1 MSNRSEYSEWHE
13 LEHFYL
19 EDSYVLEIVERLTDL
34 VFRMEFVLREGH
46 PRYRPPAESYQYC
59 YARGQ
64 LTFRGTADIRWS
76 ERRDVTSFDATGEP
90 DLGNMDLLYRESG
103 RFVASGDWGQVSF
116 VAADIVVTLDEANG
130 E

>member
-1 MSNRSEYSEWHE
+1 MSNRSDYSEWSA

-19 EDSYVLEIVERLTDL
+19 EDSYVLEIVERPTEL

-46 PRYRPPAESYQYC
+46 SRYRAPAENYQYC
-59 YARGQ
+59 YARGE
-64 LTFRGTADIRWS
+64 LMFRGTADIGWR

-90 DLGNMDLLYRESG
+90 DLGNMDLLYQEDG

-116 VAADIVVTLDEANG
+116 FAAEIVVTLDEATAA
-130 E
+130 